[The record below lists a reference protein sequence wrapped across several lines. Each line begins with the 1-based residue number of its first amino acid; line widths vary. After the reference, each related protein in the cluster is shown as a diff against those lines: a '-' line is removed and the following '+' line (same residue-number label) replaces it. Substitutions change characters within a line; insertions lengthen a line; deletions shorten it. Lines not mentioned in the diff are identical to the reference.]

1 RGGMNITLFLTLLI
15 IVSFLTLIV
24 SIVSLSAVAINMLLK
39 KLNLPSVT
47 LVYPVFKILSAF
59 MIVSFVVLLVSS
71 MTANEI
77 GLRAHDEDDSSVM
90 HNDGME
96 DREVISDANE
106 MKDEVA
112 TEDKEKTS
120 DIDDQKEI
128 EESHKENS
136 DKKTAPKKKKPP
148 KELSEL
154 NVHFIDVGQADAAL
168 V

>member
-1 RGGMNITLFLTLLI
+1 
-15 IVSFLTLIV
+15 
-24 SIVSLSAVAINMLLK
+24 
-39 KLNLPSVT
+39 
-47 LVYPVFKILSAF
+47 
-59 MIVSFVVLLVSS
+59 FVVLLASS
-71 MTANEI
+71 MTVNEI

-96 DREVISDANE
+96 DREVISEANE

-136 DKKTAPKKKKPP
+136 DKKTTPKKKKPP

-154 NVHFIDVGQADAAL
+154 KVHFIDVGQADAAL
-168 V
+168 VEYADKAILIDAGDWNKNDVLPYLQQIGIKKLNLIVGTHE